1 MIGACILPG
10 PQRRGVQPHP
20 CIPEEGT
27 LGLSTPEQNFDP
39 NPNLMD
45 RLRILFAAS
54 RGFWLV
60 NQINFGDGIAYF
72 GMLAL
77 MTLFMERD
85 IGLSTNGA
93 TSAISFFSGM
103 VTLTMAIGGG
113 WVSDRLGVRRAL
125 TLAVSVILIGRI
137 FLVSSPLAGVET
149 LIHSMAWSSLFI
161 MAVGEGILQPALYSG
176 VKEYTDERTAT
187 LGYAFL
193 YSVMNLGIVAG
204 ELISPN
210 ARAWWAGRGGI
221 ATTEDPAAGISG
233 AFWFFIGVTVVM
245 LLVHLNFFTRRVE
258 ERDRVVTG
266 EIAAEPAAS
275 WGERIRNLPILDR
288 RFLFFIFALL
298 PVRTLFAHQF
308 LTMPHYVTRAFPPE
322 VGARWEW
329 INALNPLVIVIG
341 VPLFAM
347 FTARTSVVTMMIVG
361 TAVSAVSTLLLVSEP
376 NITLL
381 LTYVVMFSLGEAMW
395 SSRFLEYIANIA
407 PAGRVGIYMGI
418 ANIPW
423 FLAKMTTGLYAGHML
438 DRFVPAEGLQN
449 PQEMWWIYFGI
460 ALISPI
466 GLIAG
471 RKWLMRTVHDDGVR
485 EA

>member
-1 MIGACILPG
+1 M
-10 PQRRGVQPHP
+10 
-20 CIPEEGT
+20 
-27 LGLSTPEQNFDP
+27 STPEREFDSDP
-39 NPNLMD
+39 GLMD

-137 FLVSSPLAGVET
+137 FLVSSPLAGAET

-161 MAVGEGILQPALYSG
+161 MGVGEGVLQPALYAG

-204 ELISPN
+204 ELISPQ
-210 ARAWWAGRGGI
+210 ARAWWAGRDGI
-221 ATTEDPAAGISG
+221 VTTQDPAAGISG

-245 LLVHLNFFTRRVE
+245 LLIHLNFFTRGVE
-258 ERDRVVTG
+258 ERDRIVTDEVAVESG
-266 EIAAEPAAS
+266 S
-275 WGERIRNLPILDR
+275 TWTERIRNLPILDR
-288 RFLFFIFALL
+288 RFLFFIFVLL

-329 INALNPLVIVIG
+329 INALNPLVIVIA

-347 FTARTSVVTMMIVG
+347 FTARTRVVNMMIAG
-361 TAVSAVSTLLLVSEP
+361 TAVSAVSTLLLVREP
-376 NITLL
+376 NVNFL
-381 LTYVVMFSLGEAMW
+381 LTYVILWSLGEAMW

-407 PAGRVGIYMGI
+407 PTGRVGIYMGI

-423 FLAKMTTGLYAGHML
+423 FLAKLTTGWYAGSVL
-438 DRFVPAEGLQN
+438 DHFVPATGAQN
-449 PQEMWWIYFGI
+449 PQGMWSIYFAI
-460 ALISPI
+460 ALLSPL
-466 GLIAG
+466 GLLAA
-471 RKWLMRTVHDDGVR
+471 RRWLLNSVHEDGVR
-485 EA
+485 RA

>member
-1 MIGACILPG
+1 
-10 PQRRGVQPHP
+10 
-20 CIPEEGT
+20 
-27 LGLSTPEQNFDP
+27 LSTPEQNFDP

-103 VTLTMAIGGG
+103 VTLTMAVGGG
-113 WVSDRLGVRRAL
+113 WVSDSLGVRKAL

-137 FLVSSPLAGVET
+137 FLVSSPLAGIET
-149 LIHSMAWSSLFI
+149 LIHSFAWSSLFI

-245 LLVHLNFFTRRVE
+245 LLVHLNFFTRGVE
-258 ERDRVVTG
+258 HRDR
-266 EIAAEPAAS
+266 IANVETAATPAAS
-275 WGERIRNLPILDR
+275 WGERIRSLPILDR
-288 RFLFFIFALL
+288 RFLFFIFVLL

-347 FTARTSVVTMMIVG
+347 FTARTRVVNMMIAG

-376 NITLL
+376 NINLL
-381 LTYVVMFSLGEAMW
+381 LTYVVLFSLGEAMW

-449 PQEMWWIYFGI
+449 PQGMWWIYFGI
-460 ALISPI
+460 ALISPL
-466 GLIAG
+466 GLIAA
-471 RKWLMRTVHDDGVR
+471 RKWLLNAVHEDGVR
-485 EA
+485 KA

>member
-1 MIGACILPG
+1 
-10 PQRRGVQPHP
+10 
-20 CIPEEGT
+20 
-27 LGLSTPEQNFDP
+27 LSTPEQRFDP
-39 NPNLMD
+39 DPNLMD
-45 RLRILFAAS
+45 RLRLLFAAS

-125 TLAVSVILIGRI
+125 TLAVSVILVGRI
-137 FLVSSPLAGVET
+137 FLVSSPLAGTES
-149 LIHSMAWSSLFI
+149 LIHSMAWSSLLI
-161 MAVGEGILQPALYSG
+161 MAIGEGVLQPALYSG

-193 YSVMNLGIVAG
+193 YSVMNMGIVAG

-221 ATTEDPAAGISG
+221 ATTEDPSAGISG

-258 ERDRVVTG
+258 ERDRIDTVDTV
-266 EIAAEPAAS
+266 EEPAAS
-275 WGERIRNLPILDR
+275 WGERIRSMPILDR
-288 RFLFFIFALL
+288 RFLFFIFVLL

-347 FTARTSVVTMMIVG
+347 FTARTRVVNMMIIG
-361 TAVSAVSTLLLVSEP
+361 TAVSAVSTLLLVSTP
-376 NITLL
+376 NVNLL

-438 DRFVPAEGLQN
+438 DRFVPAQGLQD
-449 PQEMWWIYFGI
+449 PQGMWWIYFGI

-466 GLIAG
+466 GLIIG
-471 RKWLMRTVHDDGVR
+471 RKWLLRSVHEDSIRRV
-485 EA
+485 